1 MKAMT
6 SRRSFLKGFS
16 AASFFAGGGC
26 ASIISSRSPNSLLCH
41 ACIGTAN
48 MARYDMERFLANP
61 RVKIA
66 AICDVDADFLSAARK
81 FVPDE
86 GWEGVCEMAL
96 TVSYRPYHKGLS
108 LVVHAAVSV

>member
-48 MARYDMERFLANP
+48 MARYDMERFLANS

-81 FVPDE
+81 FVPDARIYRDWRELLAAE
-86 GWEGVCEMAL
+86 GD
-96 TVSYRPYHKGLS
+96 RID
-108 LVVHAAVSV
+108 SVN